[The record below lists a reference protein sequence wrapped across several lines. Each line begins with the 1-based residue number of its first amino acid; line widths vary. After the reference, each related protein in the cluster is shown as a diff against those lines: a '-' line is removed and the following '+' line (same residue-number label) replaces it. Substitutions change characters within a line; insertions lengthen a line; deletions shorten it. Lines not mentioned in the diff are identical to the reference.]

1 MDEDK
6 NLQPVQPDEPTEST
20 EPTEPELDENGNP
33 IVDMT
38 DTDAADVAPTA
49 GETIKLKTDHSK
61 TLELKTV
68 EDVMEYSYLR
78 YSMSVIIDRALRTPW
93 SAMVGVLIVVSSNPL
108 VSSATSW
115 VNITRTAIAPFTTLW
130 CVWRRVG

>member
-6 NLQPVQPDEPTEST
+6 NLQPLQPD

-38 DTDAADVAPTA
+38 DADAADVAPTA
-49 GETIKLKTDHSK
+49 GETIKLKADHSK

-78 YSMSVIIDRALRTPW
+78 YSMSVIIDRALPDVRDGMKPVHRRILYT
-93 SAMVGVLIVVSSNPL
+93 MERNG
-108 VSSATSW
+108 
-115 VNITRTAIAPFTTLW
+115 
-130 CVWRRVG
+130 WRPNGGFVKRR